1 MKRKIIK
8 QGHNTLTITLP
19 SKWATKNK
27 VKAGDE
33 IELSEKENTL
43 VLTTEY
49 KQEDS
54 RVELDIT
61 NLSTEVVWRVVS
73 SAYRAG
79 HNEIAIHWE
88 EKNKTFRDLYTAF
101 SYNTLK
107 NVEGELSTIEALQAL
122 VNRFVGMEII
132 DQKHNSCVMKELSES
147 TDKEFDNSL
156 RRIFLLLLD
165 MAEECSR
172 AIEGKQS
179 NIKAIHLIDTNLDR
193 FEDFCLRVLNTRG
206 YVNTPKTSTMYTLIF
221 SLELLGDEFKKMSLH
236 LLDLEKNK
244 KNITKTIAK
253 YSIEVQ
259 EQLRMYYALFYTFTP
274 QKTKELYDQ
283 DKKLENLY
291 QEALKDAPKKQ
302 IEIVHHLHKIALFI
316 RSLTELRID
325 MRY

>member
-8 QGHNTLTITLP
+8 QGHNTLTITIP

-33 IELSEKENTL
+33 IELSEKNNTL

-54 RVELDIT
+54 RAELDIT
-61 NLSTEVVWRVVS
+61 GLTTEVVWRIVS

-88 EKNKTFRDLYTAF
+88 EKNKTFQDPYTAF

-107 NVEGELSTIEALQAL
+107 KGERELSTMEALQAL

-165 MAEECSR
+165 MAEECHR
-172 AIEGKQS
+172 AIEGKAS
-179 NIKAIHLIDTNLDR
+179 NIKATHLVDTNLDR

-206 YVNTPKTSTMYTLIF
+206 YVNASKTSTMYTLIF
-221 SLELLGDEFKKMSLH
+221 TLELLGDEFKKMSLR
-236 LLDLEKNK
+236 LLDLETSK
-244 KNITKTIAK
+244 KGATETLIE
-253 YSIEVQ
+253 YSRQVQ
-259 EQLRMYYALFYTFTP
+259 EQLRRYYALFYTFSP
-274 QKTKELYDQ
+274 QKTRELYDE
-283 DKKLENLY
+283 DKKLEELY
-291 QEALKDAPKKQ
+291 QKALKDAPKNQ
-302 IEIVHHLHKIALFI
+302 VEIVYHLHKVALFI